1 MSRLSIDPF
10 QHNRRLSETNLL
22 DLKCQANNDTCPT
35 RSESHSVAQSP
46 PPHLEKI
53 TLLPKDYKEPDN
65 PFQNDALPLWEK
77 NKKMSPKANEKATPF
92 NSHSNISSPDN
103 NNYGGQQQAYRY
115 RSLNETPTSPELA
128 KHRMYQGSASSPPP
142 SPEIIQ
148 VKGRNK
154 GLLFL
159 LFSTHYSK
167 SQIFVQKFKLTN
179 PQHFHEFFI
188 QIFFDSFSRE
198 IKVVNS

>member
-1 MSRLSIDPF
+1 MYFAAQSRCISCLLTIACFFLELQQRCLEELDVLDQMSRLSIDPF

-53 TLLPKDYKEPDN
+53 ILLPKDYKEPDN

-128 KHRMYQGSASSPPP
+128 NHRMYQGASSSPPP

-148 VKGRNK
+148 VKA
-154 GLLFL
+154 LFIL
-159 LFSTHYSK
+159 ILSAAT
-167 SQIFVQKFKLTN
+167 INLGMA
-179 PQHFHEFFI
+179 
-188 QIFFDSFSRE
+188 
-198 IKVVNS
+198 